1 MAYVR
6 HSKPKKSTSHY
17 FVAVALATLLVM
29 SHAAFVEPIVDAKS
43 ATYASGSLAFNPKG
57 TNCSTTTPE
66 GGYLSL
72 SPGVG
77 PTDGSSF
84 TLQAVVRSA
93 NIAVQP
99 AVVLLGAQG
108 ESAKALT
115 IMNWGTD
122 IWKVDL
128 SGRGQLTF
136 KMSGQVMRNGAMT
149 DFVMRNNTWYQLT
162 VIGDTSGISVYVDGD
177 RLVSLSPVE
186 TAGGVITQLDG
197 QANDKYK
204 EATDQ
209 VTRYKF
215 SDPIDRKSKMV
226 GAWTQNGWCAGGF
239 DLSNLRFVEQA
250 LVPSNSTSVV
260 FPETPLQSVTGTSL
274 LINDTTPAGAVSSSD
289 TSNRQAIT
297 NLGRYVTA
305 TVDANAPSISVTT
318 PPTQTVQ
325 PGQPVSCEVSSTGGA
340 ITSYSVDPSP
350 GAGMSFSSTSG
361 VLRGSPTSSGTTSYT
376 ITGFN
381 NSGSV
386 SSSCTITV
394 STSSSSDGSGG
405 SALAAN
411 LLQPKSM
418 TSTVYFAPN
427 SALLDKASKKTL
439 RELVLKLKNAKASS
453 IRIDGHADQIVGLI
467 PNSKLATNRA
477 KVVAKYLRARVANS
491 TFLVR
496 AFSSKRPAILGESIK
511 AYSMN
516 RRAGLSV
523 SFWD

>member
-1 MAYVR
+1 MK
-6 HSKPKKSTSHY
+6 HSKPKNISYRHV
-17 FVAVALATLLVM
+17 FAVALTALLVV
-29 SHAAFVEPIVDAKS
+29 SHASFVKPSDDAQS
-43 ATYASGSLAFNPKG
+43 APYASGSLAFNPKG
-57 TNCSTTTPE
+57 TNCSTTIPE

-274 LINDTTPAGAVSSSD
+274 LINDTTAAGAVSSSD

-394 STSSSSDGSGG
+394 STSSSSDGSAG
-405 SALAAN
+405 SGLAVN
-411 LLQPKSM
+411 LPQLNSL

-427 SALLDKASKKTL
+427 SALLDKKAKKTL
-439 RELVLKLKNAKASS
+439 RELVLKLKNSKASS

-467 PNSKLATNRA
+467 PNSKIATDRA
-477 KVVAKYLRARVANS
+477 KVVAKYLRARVENS

-496 AFSSKRPAILGESIK
+496 AFSAKRPAILGESIK

-523 SFWD
+523 SFRD

>member
-1 MAYVR
+1 MR
-6 HSKPKKSTSHY
+6 HAKPKGWSHRP
-17 FVAVALATLLVM
+17 VALILATVLAFALVPVVNDYM
-29 SHAAFVEPIVDAKS
+29 QAQS
-43 ATYASGSLAFNPKG
+43 ATYASGALAFNPKG
-57 TNCSTTTPE
+57 TNCSTTSPE
-66 GGYLSL
+66 GGYLTL

-93 NIAVQP
+93 NIAVSP

-108 ESAKALT
+108 ESTRALT
-115 IMNWGTD
+115 VMNGGTD
-122 IWKVDL
+122 VWKVDL
-128 SGRGQLTF
+128 SGRGQLWF
-136 KMSGQVMRNGAMT
+136 KMSGQVMRNGTMT

-162 VIGDTSGISVYVDGD
+162 VIGDTTGISVYVDGD
-177 RLVSLSPVE
+177 RLVSLSPVQ
-186 TAGGVITQLDG
+186 TSGGVITQLDG

-260 FPETPLQSVTGTSL
+260 FPATPLQSVAGTSL
-274 LINDTTPAGAVSSSD
+274 LINDTTAADAISSSD

-305 TVDANAPSISVTT
+305 TVDANAPAISVTT

-325 PGQPVSCEVSSTGGA
+325 PGQPVSCEISSTGGA
-340 ITSYSVDPSP
+340 ITSYSVDPAP
-350 GAGMSFSSTSG
+350 GAGMSFSSSSG

-394 STSSSSDGSGG
+394 SAASSGSSSSFEIRDWLTSNPS
-405 SALAAN
+405 SAG
-411 LLQPKSM
+411 LQRVK
-418 TSTVYFAPN
+418 STVYFKPG
-427 SALLDKASKKTL
+427 SA
-439 RELVLKLKNAKASS
+439 KLSQKAKAKLRKFAREMRSS
-453 IRIDGHADQIVGLI
+453 SASTVVVSGHADPVPGPL
-467 PNSKLATNRA
+467 PNSLLATLRA
-477 KVVAKYLRARVANS
+477 KAVARYLAPRVGTRDLVQKGFSSSRPAVDGVSPKANS
-491 TFLVR
+491 
-496 AFSSKRPAILGESIK
+496 K
-511 AYSMN
+511 N
-516 RRAGLSV
+516 RRVNLSTRP
-523 SFWD
+523 

>member
-1 MAYVR
+1 MK
-6 HSKPKKSTSHY
+6 HSKPKSISFRHV
-17 FVAVALATLLVM
+17 VAVGLATLLVV
-29 SHAAFVEPIVDAKS
+29 SLASFVQPSDEAQS
-43 ATYASGSLAFNPKG
+43 ATYASGALAFNPKG

-149 DFVMRNNTWYQLT
+149 DFVMRNNIWYQLT

-274 LINDTTPAGAVSSSD
+274 LINDTTTAGAVSSSD

-305 TVDANAPSISVTT
+305 TVDANAPSISITT

-325 PGQPVSCEVSSTGGA
+325 PGQPVSCEISSTGGA

-361 VLRGSPTSSGTTSYT
+361 VLRGAPTSSGSTTYT

-381 NSGSV
+381 NGGSV

-394 STSSSSDGSGG
+394 SNSSSGGGFSSGG
-405 SALAAN
+405 SGLTVSPP
-411 LLQPKSM
+411 QIKSA
-418 TSTVYFAPN
+418 TSAVYFAPD
-427 SALLDKASKKTL
+427 SALLDKASKKVL
-439 RELVLKLKNAKASS
+439 RGLVAKLKNSTQLS
-453 IRIDGHADQIVGLI
+453 IRVDGHADSIVGLM
-467 PNSKLATNRA
+467 PNSKLAATRA
-477 KVVAKYLRARVANS
+477 KVVAKYLRARVQNA
-491 TFLVR
+491 TFFVR
-496 AFSSKRPAILGESIK
+496 AFSAKRPAVLGKSTK
-511 AYSMN
+511 AYSLN
-516 RRAGLSV
+516 RRSV
-523 SFWD
+523 ISATFSQ